1 MRRYLLLLSF
11 LLLSLL
17 SLLLLPGFPLR
28 QTLAEHK
35 SPMIHPIIEPA
46 SNDFRFNWA
55 LISKNPAED
64 QLLCLSL
71 EDAQNLGSELFHIM
85 VFDASGHILFQTWD
99 AAVSAAYWLNPYEIL
114 YFSHDSMEMTTGKGI
129 IWNLKTHRKTCLLP
143 ELKNGYQTT
152 HWDANTRRL
161 LFTLME
167 NPDEYTLHEWIQPF
181 ALNQSRR
188 IAKLPF
194 LPYRIFPVGTKH
206 IWLEH
211 PESHS
216 FHYVES
222 RQSG

>member
-1 MRRYLLLLSF
+1 MRRF
-11 LLLSLL
+11 LRLL
-17 SLLLLPGFPLR
+17 SLLLISILFWLLFPGFPLR

-35 SPMIHPIIEPA
+35 SPMIHSIIEPA
-46 SNDFRFNWA
+46 LDDFRFNWS
-55 LISKNPAED
+55 LISKNPVKD

-99 AAVSAAYWLNPYEIL
+99 VAVSAAYWLNPYEIL
-114 YFSHDSMEMTTGKGI
+114 YFSHDSMEMNTGKGI
-129 IWNLKTHRKTCLLP
+129 IWNLNTHRKICLFP
-143 ELKNGYQTT
+143 ELKNGYQATY
-152 HWDANTRRL
+152 WDAATHRL

-167 NPDEYTLHEWIQPF
+167 KPNEYTLHEWVQPS
-181 ALNQSRR
+181 ALNQSKR

-194 LPYRIFPVGTKH
+194 LPYRIFPVGTNH

-211 PESHS
+211 PESHG

-222 RQSG
+222 RQPG